1 MRKKR
6 AITLLEIMIVILLIG
21 LIGGVVS
28 YNLKGTLD
36 KGKAFASKEGAKKL
50 EDILN
55 LEIQQGTST
64 SDKIAQDRSDKRD
77 HVRAVVLNSGLISAQ
92 QADKI
97 LKDGWN
103 EFYRIRRAKGGQVS
117 VTSHKYEEYKRTH
130 ITADSNDPEP
140 EVEEENTHTP

>member
-1 MRKKR
+1 MKKKR

-55 LEIQQGTST
+55 LEIQQGSR
-64 SDKIAQDRSDKRD
+64 SPQEIAQELVQDKTDTREA
-77 HVRAVVLNSGLISAQ
+77 VRAMVLNSGLISRQ
-92 QADKI
+92 QIDKF
-97 LKDGWN
+97 LKDGWG
-103 EFYRIRRAKGGQVS
+103 EFYTIRRDKDQVTVES
-117 VTSHKYEEYKRTH
+117 RKLDQYNQTH
-130 ITADSNDPEP
+130 PNG
-140 EVEEENTHTP
+140 

>member
-1 MRKKR
+1 MKKKR

-55 LEIQQGTST
+55 LEIQQGTRKALVVARDN
-64 SDKIAQDRSDKRD
+64 SDNRE
-77 HVRAVVLNSGLISAQ
+77 VVQACLTNSGLISSQ
-92 QADKI
+92 QIKKFI
-97 LKDGWN
+97 KDGWG
-103 EFYRIRRAKGGQVS
+103 EYYTIRKVKGQEQVV
-117 VTSHKYEEYKRTH
+117 VTSRRYEEYKKTH
-130 ITADSNDPEP
+130 HTEDSDEP
-140 EVEEENTHTP
+140 PVETEE

>member
-36 KGKAFASKEGAKKL
+36 KGKAFASDEGAKKL

-55 LEIQQGTST
+55 LEIQQGSRTVEEIVGDTSN
-64 SDKIAQDRSDKRD
+64 DRQIVKD
-77 HVRAVVLNSGLISAQ
+77 VVLKSGLISSQ
-92 QADKI
+92 QIGKFV
-97 LKDGWN
+97 KDGWG
-103 EFYRIRRAKGGQVS
+103 EFYLIRRDKKNQEQVTVKS
-117 VTSHKYEEYKRTH
+117 QKLAAYNKAHQKNGKKSQ
-130 ITADSNDPEP
+130 
-140 EVEEENTHTP
+140 

>member
-36 KGKAFASKEGAKKL
+36 KGKAFASNEGAKKL

-55 LEIQQGTST
+55 LEIQQGTKKALEVARDK
-64 SDKIAQDRSDKRD
+64 SDEREIVKACIQ
-77 HVRAVVLNSGLISAQ
+77 NSGLISSQ
-92 QADKI
+92 QLKKFI
-97 LKDGWN
+97 KDGWN
-103 EFYRIRRAKGGQVS
+103 EFFIIKKVKGQEQVVVS
-117 VTSHKYEEYKRTH
+117 SRKYEEYKKTH
-130 ITADSNDPEP
+130 HTEDSDEQPVQTED
-140 EVEEENTHTP
+140 

>member
-36 KGKAFASKEGAKKL
+36 KGKAFASKEGAKKI

-55 LEIQQGTST
+55 LEIQQGTKT
-64 SDKIAQDRSDKRD
+64 AKEIADDNSKERAI
-77 HVRAVVLNSGLISAQ
+77 VEAVVLNSGLISKQ
-92 QADKI
+92 QVAKF
-97 LKDGWN
+97 LKDGWG
-103 EFYRIRRAKGGQVS
+103 EFYIIQRDTEDKQQVTVSSRKLEAYNQAHPNGQ
-117 VTSHKYEEYKRTH
+117 T
-130 ITADSNDPEP
+130 NQ
-140 EVEEENTHTP
+140 

>member
-36 KGKAFASKEGAKKL
+36 KGKAFAAKEGAKKL

-55 LEIQQGTST
+55 LEIQQGTN
-64 SDKIAQDRSDKRD
+64 KALALARDRSNERD
-77 HVRAVVLNSGLISAQ
+77 LVRATVLNSGLISSQ
-92 QADKI
+92 QINKF

-103 EFYRIRRAKGGQVS
+103 EYYTIRKVAGEEQVV
-117 VTSHKYEEYKRTH
+117 VTSRKYEEYKRAHHTE
-130 ITADSNDPEP
+130 DSDEP
-140 EVEEENTHTP
+140 AVNTEE

>member
-36 KGKAFASKEGAKKL
+36 KGKAFASKEGAMKL

-55 LEIQQGTST
+55 LEIQQGPRTAQEIAADT
-64 SDKIAQDRSDKRD
+64 SDRREV
-77 HVRAVVLNSGLISAQ
+77 VRATILNSGLISERQ
-92 QADKI
+92 IDKF
-97 LKDGWN
+97 LKDGWS
-103 EFYRIRRAKGGQVS
+103 EFYTIRRDGQQVT
-117 VTSHKYEEYKRTH
+117 VTSRKLEAYNQAHPNAQT
-130 ITADSNDPEP
+130 NQ
-140 EVEEENTHTP
+140 

>member
-36 KGKAFASKEGAKKL
+36 KGKAFASDEGAKKL

-55 LEIQQGTST
+55 LEIQQGSRTVGEIVDDNT
-64 SDKIAQDRSDKRD
+64 NDRQIVKD
-77 HVRAVVLNSGLISAQ
+77 VVLKSGLISSRQ
-92 QADKI
+92 IDKFV
-97 LKDGWN
+97 KDGWG
-103 EFYRIRRAKGGQVS
+103 EFYLIRRGKKNQEQVTVKS
-117 VTSHKYEEYKRTH
+117 QKLAEYNKAH
-130 ITADSNDPEP
+130 PKNGKKS
-140 EVEEENTHTP
+140 

>member
-55 LEIQQGTST
+55 LEIQQGQKTAK
-64 SDKIAQDRSDKRD
+64 DIVQDRSDKRD
-77 HVRAVVLNSGLISAQ
+77 VVRATVLNSGLISERQ
-92 QADKI
+92 VDKF

-103 EFYRIRRAKGGQVS
+103 EFYIIRRDNVDRKQVTVS
-117 VTSHKYEEYKRTH
+117 SRKLDAYDQVHP
-130 ITADSNDPEP
+130 NG
-140 EVEEENTHTP
+140 

>member
-1 MRKKR
+1 MKKKR

-55 LEIQQGTST
+55 LEIQQGPRTAKEIVEDS
-64 SDKIAQDRSDKRD
+64 SDKRE
-77 HVRAVVLNSGLISAQ
+77 VVEAAVLNSGLISRQ
-92 QADKI
+92 QAPKF
-97 LKDGWN
+97 LKDGWG
-103 EFYRIRRAKGGQVS
+103 EFYIIRKDTEDRLQVT
-117 VTSHKYEEYKRTH
+117 VTSRKLDAYNQAHP
-130 ITADSNDPEP
+130 SG
-140 EVEEENTHTP
+140 

>member
-36 KGKAFASKEGAKKL
+36 KGKEFASKEGAQKL

-55 LEIQQGTST
+55 LEIQQGSPTALELARDK
-64 SDKIAQDRSDKRD
+64 SDSRELVKNCALK
-77 HVRAVVLNSGLISAQ
+77 SGLISSQ
-92 QADKI
+92 QVNKFI
-97 LKDGWN
+97 KDGWS
-103 EFYRIRRAKGGQVS
+103 EFYIIRKIKGENQVLVVSRKIQENAKKHPTESNVA
-117 VTSHKYEEYKRTH
+117 VVETEE
-130 ITADSNDPEP
+130 
-140 EVEEENTHTP
+140 

>member
-55 LEIQQGTST
+55 LEIQQGPRTAEEIVQDG
-64 SDKIAQDRSDKRD
+64 SDERKI
-77 HVRAVVLNSGLISAQ
+77 VEAVVLNSGLISRQ
-92 QADKI
+92 QVGKF

-103 EFYRIRRAKGGQVS
+103 EFYIIRR
-117 VTSHKYEEYKRTH
+117 
-130 ITADSNDPEP
+130 DPEDRKQVTVSSRKLAEYDQAHP
-140 EVEEENTHTP
+140 KNG

>member
-1 MRKKR
+1 MRRKR
-6 AITLLEIMIVILLIG
+6 SITLLEIMIVILLIG

-64 SDKIAQDRSDKRD
+64 SEEITKDKSDKLD
-77 HVRAVVLNSGLISAQ
+77 VVKAVVLNSGLISAQ
-92 QADKI
+92 QVDKF

-103 EFYRIRRAKGGQVS
+103 EFYSIRKAKGGQVYVS
-117 VTSHKYEEYKRTH
+117 SLRYAEYKRTH
-130 ITADSNDPEP
+130 RTEDSNEP
-140 EVEEENTHTP
+140 PVELEE

>member
-1 MRKKR
+1 MKKKR

-55 LEIQQGTST
+55 LEIQQGTRR
-64 SDKIAQDRSDKRD
+64 ALQVARD
-77 HVRAVVLNSGLISAQ
+77 HSDNRDEVQACIANSGLVSSQ
-92 QADKI
+92 QIKKFI
-97 LKDGWN
+97 KDGWS
-103 EFYRIRRAKGGQVS
+103 EFYAIRKVKGQEQVV
-117 VTSHKYEEYKRTH
+117 VTSRKYEEYKRTH
-130 ITADSNDPEP
+130 HTEDSDEP
-140 EVEEENTHTP
+140 PVETEE

>member
-1 MRKKR
+1 MRKKMRKKR

-55 LEIQQGTST
+55 LEIQQGPRTA
-64 SDKIAQDRSDKRD
+64 KEIADDNSKERAI
-77 HVRAVVLNSGLISAQ
+77 VEAVVLNSGLISRQ
-92 QADKI
+92 QVAKF
-97 LKDGWN
+97 LKDGWG
-103 EFYRIRRAKGGQVS
+103 EFYTIRRDGQQVTVS
-117 VTSHKYEEYKRTH
+117 SHKLDEYNRAH
-130 ITADSNDPEP
+130 PN
-140 EVEEENTHTP
+140 NG

>member
-1 MRKKR
+1 MKKKR

-55 LEIQQGTST
+55 LEIQQGTR
-64 SDKIAQDRSDKRD
+64 KALEVARDRTDKRE
-77 HVRAVVLNSGLISAQ
+77 VVQACLANSGLISSQ
-92 QADKI
+92 QFMKFI
-97 LKDGWN
+97 KDGWG
-103 EFYRIRRAKGGQVS
+103 EFYAIRKVRGQEQVV
-117 VTSHKYEEYKRTH
+117 VTSRKYEEYKRTH
-130 ITADSNDPEP
+130 HTEDSDEP
-140 EVEEENTHTP
+140 PVETEE